1 MRTLKNYF
9 CSYTQSC
16 LIFLY
21 FCIPKI
27 DLINIPFFLTGIRIQ
42 DFLVLILLI
51 LNFKAIKAFSLR
63 ANKLYIVIFGSIFIF
78 NIFIGNAL
86 VTAIIFS
93 RIFEYFVIGFSFFYI
108 TNKVK
113 IVLYSIL
120 TLNIFIG
127 LLQKIQLIPVLDP
140 IRGIY
145 QSQTMNGSFGT
156 PAEFS
161 YFILVSLFLL
171 TTYLR
176 QIYPKF
182 LFPIALENS
191 ISASFF
197 SALFLFDYKKY
208 LKLSLLPIYFYAFLF
223 ISTSGSHSI
232 TFIKNTYFSAMNQ
245 MEYQEDYKNNNSK
258 ENNSTPLKL
267 LGQYHSKDYNDDP
280 ISLNYRTSKWKDS
293 IQRYISSR
301 PVELM
306 FGNGAGSSGNMDG
319 GIVKFFCEYGL
330 VGIILFFLFTREM
343 KFRASGLVFF
353 ANLAFDAYTSSI
365 IAPLIIL
372 IFLYETQK
380 KS

>member
-42 DFLVLILLI
+42 DLLVLILLI
-51 LNFKAIKAFSLR
+51 LNFQAIKAFSLR
-63 ANKLYIVIFGSIFIF
+63 ANKLYFVFFGSIFIF

-86 VTAIIFS
+86 VAAIIFS
-93 RIFEYFVIGFSFFYI
+93 RIFEYFIIGFSFYI

-113 IVLYSIL
+113 ILLYSIL
-120 TLNIFIG
+120 SLNIFIG
-127 LLQKIQLIPVLDP
+127 LLQKIQLIPVVDP
-140 IRGIY
+140 MRGIY

-171 TTYLR
+171 TTYHR

-232 TFIKNTYFSAMNQ
+232 TFIKNTYFSSINQ
-245 MEYQEDYKNNNSK
+245 MEYQEDYKNNNS
-258 ENNSTPLKL
+258 TPRKL
-267 LGQYHSKDYNDDP
+267 LGQYHSKDHIDEP
-280 ISLNYRTSKWKDS
+280 ISLNYRTGKWKDS
-293 IQRYISSR
+293 IQRYSSSR
-301 PVELM
+301 PVGWML
-306 FGNGAGSSGNMDG
+306 GNGAGSSGNMDG

-330 VGIILFFLFTREM
+330 VGIILFFLFTRVM
-343 KFRASGLVFF
+343 RFRAFGLVFF
-353 ANLAFDAYTSSI
+353 LNLAFDAYVSSI